1 MTKSV
6 RALMLLPLLIGVG
19 RHPGAASAGTSRPA
33 RAVGAVVSDTI
44 LRSERWP
51 PAAVVVDSDFQY
63 LGSRTISLGRATAE
77 IHVLADVAD
86 GRVRR
91 FYWIQF
97 EGRPEGRYDY
107 SALPYRDT
115 IGDYVFDVGVRHGAY
130 TEAEVRDEPDT
141 HAVGEI
147 LAAAGYDFPA
157 PMMRARMATVD
168 ESGRNELLVIYME
181 ALSWS
186 GLAEDELAGDDARW
200 AAAAA
205 ALRERATAGLR
216 LTSE

>member
-1 MTKSV
+1 MRTRGRV
-6 RALMLLPLLIGVG
+6 LVLLALLVAIG
-19 RHPGAASAGTSRPA
+19 RHPGTAYGEMSRQPRAATL
-33 RAVGAVVSDTI
+33 SDTI
-44 LRSERWP
+44 VRSDRWP
-51 PAAVVVDSDFQY
+51 PAAVVVDSGFRY

-77 IHVLADVAD
+77 IHVLADVED

-107 SALPYRDT
+107 SALPCRDT
-115 IGDYVFDVGVRHGAY
+115 IGDYLFDVDVRHGAY

-147 LAAAGYDFPA
+147 LASAGYDFPA

-168 ESGRNELLVIYME
+168 DSGRNELLVIYME
-181 ALSWS
+181 ALAWS
-186 GLAEDELAGDDARW
+186 GLNESALAGEQEW
-200 AAAAA
+200 AAASTK
-205 ALRERATAGLR
+205 LRRRAVAGLR
-216 LTSE
+216 LRPD

>member
-1 MTKSV
+1 MS
-6 RALMLLPLLIGVG
+6 GVG
-19 RHPGAASAGTSRPA
+19 GILALLALLAGTAAGPGAGVREPPRPT
-33 RAVGAVVSDTI
+33 GAAADVASDTVI
-44 LRSERWP
+44 RSERWP
-51 PAAVVVDSDFQY
+51 PAAVVVDPGFRH

-77 IHVLADVAD
+77 IHVLADVAE

-97 EGRPEGRYDY
+97 EGRPSGRYDY
-107 SALPYRDT
+107 SALPYCDT
-115 IGDYVFDVGVRHGAY
+115 IGDYVFDVDVRHGAY

-168 ESGRNELLVIYME
+168 GSGRNELLVIYME
-181 ALSWS
+181 ALSAG
-186 GLAEDELAGDDARW
+186 GLDESALAGKDAW
-200 AAAAA
+200 AAASMQ
-205 ALRERATAGLR
+205 LRTRAVAGLELR
-216 LTSE
+216 PD